1 MKSLL
6 HLCLFSLFL
15 SFGVTALAQQA
26 PMNFFRPY
34 DQSGLHVFEPG
45 KADTVPYEGL
55 RVRVG
60 GNFAQ
65 QFQALSHENTALPN
79 LDDNGVDRNALYNIA
94 PGFNLATANL
104 NIDVQLEDG
113 IRLNLVTYL
122 SSRHHPEAWVKGGF
136 IQFDKLKFFNSELVD
151 RLMEKLTIR
160 VGHMEVNYGD
170 AHFRR
175 SDNGNAMYNPF
186 VGNYILDAF
195 NTEIGGDVLFQH
207 EGFLAL
213 FGATG
218 GEINGNIA
226 AQTATDA
233 VTGEV
238 NRRSPTFLGKLGY
251 DKQHGDLRLR
261 LTGSVYYTASSA
273 RNILYSGDRTGSRY
287 YLVMENTT
295 ANATGNFTS
304 GRFNPVNTDQV
315 QSFMINPFVK
325 WKGLEIFGTYELSD
339 GRVVSETETR
349 RTTQIGIEGI
359 YRFLKNENLYVAARY
374 NQVNSQLIGSRQ
386 DVSIDRIQAGLG
398 WFVTPNM
405 VVKAEY
411 VSQNYIDFP
420 ETDIR
425 NGGLFNGFVVEAV
438 VGF

>member
-1 MKSLL
+1 MKQFFQTTLL
-6 HLCLFSLFL
+6 FCLFL
-15 SFGVTALAQQA
+15 SFSSSLLAQQA
-26 PMNFFRPY
+26 PINFFRPY

-65 QFQALSHENTALPN
+65 QFQALSHENQALPN
-79 LDDNGVDRNALYNIA
+79 IVDNVNLNQLFGLA

-113 IRLNLVTYL
+113 IRLNLITYL

-136 IQFDKLKFFNSELVD
+136 IQFDKLKFFNSEVVD
-151 RLMEKLTIR
+151 RVMEKLTIR
-160 VGHMEVNYGD
+160 MGHMEVNYGD

-175 SDNGNAMYNPF
+175 TDNGNAMYNPF

-207 EGFLAL
+207 NGFLAM
-213 FGATG
+213 FGVTA
-218 GEINGNIA
+218 GEINGNIT
-226 AQTATDA
+226 AQTAIDA

-238 NRRSPTFLGKLGY
+238 NKRSPSYMGKIGY
-251 DKQHGDLRLR
+251 DNQFDDVRMR
-261 LTGSVYYTASSA
+261 LTGSVYHTPSSA
-273 RNILYSGDRTGSRY
+273 RNIIYGGDRTGSRY
-287 YLVMENTT
+287 YLVMENTQ
-295 ANATGNFTS
+295 ANARANFTS

-315 QSFMINPFVK
+315 TSFMVNPFVK
-325 WKGLEIFGTYELSD
+325 WKGLEFFGTYEISN
-339 GRVVSETETR
+339 GRTVTETETR
-349 RTTQIGIEGI
+349 RTSQLGAELI
-359 YRFLKNENLYVAARY
+359 YRFLKNESLYVAARY
-374 NQVNSQLIGSRQ
+374 NKVDSELIGTRQ
-386 DVSIDRIQAGLG
+386 EVSIDRIQAGMG

-405 VVKAEY
+405 VIKAEY
-411 VSQNYIDFP
+411 VTQNYNDFP
-420 ETDIR
+420 AADIR
-425 NGGLFNGFVVEAV
+425 HMGLFNGFVVEAV